1 MMLGEFKMIKRLI
14 FVLLTSI
21 LFITGCQSIKGV
33 NLNQMIL
40 NSSRINSA
48 ESKMTAS
55 LHLTYNK
62 AQVQDK
68 DLLKV
73 LDLLN
78 HAQLAVQTKMQNINT
93 LSLEGNVILQ
103 KGKIPFRLYADK
115 KEMVL
120 LIDNATKPIRIPMD
134 NGTSQNEKWIQDLQT
149 KIFAPIV
156 KNLPNPKRISV
167 QTKSEKV
174 QGNTV
179 PGYKVHAEIYANEVP
194 ELLLAFLNNLL
205 KDEKAIAQIVNAVN
219 ELNKATGGDSSMTA
233 AEFKAGLKELKMQ
246 VIQDL
251 PELKKSKLLS
261 AKNYFK
267 TDIFLDR
274 NFFARKSSSDL
285 NIASIEDDSGLKGIR
300 LYVENETWNINKPV
314 TAKKIK
320 YSSYLTEDAT
330 MEEFLAT
337 LDKKRSVLYKILT
350 SFTN

>member
-1 MMLGEFKMIKRLI
+1 MVKKLI
-14 FVLLTSI
+14 LALLTSI
-21 LFITGCQSIKGV
+21 LFLTGCQSIKGV
-33 NLNQMIL
+33 NLNQMVL
-40 NSSRINSA
+40 NSSRIKSA

-55 LHLTYNK
+55 WHLTYNK
-62 AQVQDK
+62 AQVKDK

-78 HAQLAVQTKMQNINT
+78 HAQLTVQTKMQNINT

-103 KGKIPFRLYADK
+103 KGKIPFRLYADQ

-134 NGTSQNEKWIQDLQT
+134 NGTSQNEKWVQDLQT
-149 KIFAPIV
+149 KICAPIV
-156 KNLPNPKRISV
+156 KNLPNPKHISV

-174 QGNTV
+174 QGGTV
-179 PGYKVHAEIYANEVP
+179 AGYKVHAEIYANEVP
-194 ELLLAFLNNLL
+194 EFLLAFLNNLL
-205 KDEKAIAQIVNAVN
+205 KDEKAITQIVNAVN

-233 AEFKAGLKELKMQ
+233 AEFKAGLQEFKMQ
-246 VIQDL
+246 VTQDL

-267 TDIFLDR
+267 TDILLDR
-274 NFFARKSSSDL
+274 NFFERKSSSDL

-300 LYVENETWNINKPV
+300 LHVENETWNINKPV

-320 YSSYLTEDAT
+320 YFSYLTENAT
-330 MEEFLAT
+330 REEFLAT

>member
-1 MMLGEFKMIKRLI
+1 
-14 FVLLTSI
+14 
-21 LFITGCQSIKGV
+21 
-33 NLNQMIL
+33 MIL

-55 LHLTYNK
+55 WHLTYNK

-78 HAQLAVQTKMQNINT
+78 HAQL
-93 LSLEGNVILQ
+93 
-103 KGKIPFRLYADK
+103 
-115 KEMVL
+115 
-120 LIDNATKPIRIPMD
+120 
-134 NGTSQNEKWIQDLQT
+134 
-149 KIFAPIV
+149 
-156 KNLPNPKRISV
+156 
-167 QTKSEKV
+167 
-174 QGNTV
+174 
-179 PGYKVHAEIYANEVP
+179 
-194 ELLLAFLNNLL
+194 
-205 KDEKAIAQIVNAVN
+205 
-219 ELNKATGGDSSMTA
+219 
-233 AEFKAGLKELKMQ
+233 
-246 VIQDL
+246 DL

-261 AKNYFK
+261 AKDYFK

-300 LYVENETWNINKPV
+300 LHVENETWNINKPV